1 MEPTELLE
9 IIARNEDTRV
19 QFKGNVTNADKLA
32 EDLVAFSN
40 GLGGKLII
48 GVEDKTGA
56 ITGLNRKD
64 MGRLDQLIANAASES
79 VIPPINP
86 ITENVLHPDGGLV
99 LVVTVAPGINK
110 PYQDKQGNFWVR
122 SGSTKRKQ
130 TSREEIQRMFQS
142 AGLVHGDETPAN
154 GMTVANLDRDYFRQF
169 FEREYGNRLEDQ
181 ELPLPKLLE
190 NMNLAKDSVLNI
202 AGALLFGENPQFKL
216 PVFIVKAVC
225 YPSLEPDEAQYLDSR
240 EITGKIA
247 DVFQQALSFVL
258 NNLQHRQG
266 DQNINSIGEPEI
278 PRIVL
283 EELLA
288 NALIHRDYFVS
299 APVRVFVF
307 LDRVEILSPGHLPNN
322 LTIENIKSGNSN
334 IRNPILASFATKILP
349 YRGLGNG
356 IRRAIKAY
364 QAIEF
369 TDDRGGN
376 LFKVV
381 IRRPR

>member
-190 NMNLAKDSVLNI
+190 NINLAKDSVLNI

>member
-202 AGALLFGENPQFKL
+202 AGALLFGENPQCKL

>member
-9 IIARNEDTRV
+9 IIARNEDTKV

-48 GVEDKTGA
+48 GVEDKTG
-56 ITGLNRKD
+56 TVSGLTRQD
-64 MGRLDQLIANAASES
+64 MGRLDQLVANAASES

-86 ITENVLHPDGGLV
+86 ITENVLHPSGGLV

-110 PYQDKQGNFWVR
+110 PYMDKQGNIWVR

-130 TSREEIQRMFQS
+130 TSREAIQRMFQS

-154 GMTVANLDRDYFRQF
+154 GMTVANLDRDYFRHF

-181 ELPLPKLLE
+181 ELSLPKLLE
-190 NMNLAKDSVLNI
+190 NMNLAKDSVLNV
-202 AGALLFGENPQFKL
+202 AGALLFSENPQFKL

-225 YPSLEPDEAQYLDSR
+225 YPSLEPDETQYLDSR

-247 DVFQQALSFVL
+247 DVFQQALSFVQ

-266 DQNINSIGEPEI
+266 DQNVNSIGEPEI

-364 QAIEF
+364 PAIEF
-369 TDDRGGN
+369 TDDREGN

-381 IRRPR
+381 IRRLR